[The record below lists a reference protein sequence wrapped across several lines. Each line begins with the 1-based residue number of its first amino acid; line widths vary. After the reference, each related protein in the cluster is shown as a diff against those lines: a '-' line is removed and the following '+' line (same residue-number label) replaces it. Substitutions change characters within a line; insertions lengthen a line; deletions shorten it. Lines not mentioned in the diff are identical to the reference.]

1 MINQTAKH
9 LSQSDIAIQI
19 ERLVNAVIRHDGP
32 AFRIS
37 YDAQGDEVIKRT
49 RLSRY
54 FDHIRQMY
62 HLVHD
67 ETYALSEHLIAFKEA
82 CYDIG
87 IEFGMF
93 GMTCMDES
101 EGGLLSEA
109 QTYNWLVERIR
120 EHVQTKWF
128 KRGKH
133 DRVCRE
139 KRNRQAVTEYVERVM
154 DSRSRTVVV
163 RVDLYYREAARA
175 RLKVEDV
182 FEDLDRLIRARE
194 YDPVFQHEIGYIC
207 AVEQGEDMGYHIHAA
222 FFFDGRK
229 VRSDYAK
236 ADAIG
241 DLWKRITEGWGYFHS
256 CNHKKR
262 LYKERCGVGMFQR
275 DDATGRQNIIEAC
288 HYLIEDG
295 QSLRVRPAGARGLR
309 IGRIFQCI
317 FRALC

>member
-1 MINQTAKH
+1 MTDYTAKP

-19 ERLVNAVIRHDGP
+19 ERLVNAVIRHDCP

-37 YDAQGDEVIKRT
+37 YDAQGDEVVERT

-54 FDHIRQMY
+54 FDHVRQMY

-67 ETYALSEHLIAFKEA
+67 ETYALSEHLLAFKEA

-120 EHVQTKWF
+120 EHIQTKWF

-133 DRVCRE
+133 DRTFRE
-139 KRNRQAVTEYVERVM
+139 KGNRQTVTEYVERVL

-175 RLKVEDV
+175 RLTVEDV
-182 FEDLDRLIRARE
+182 FEDMDRLIRARE
-194 YDPVFQHEIGYIC
+194 HDPIFLHETGYIC
-207 AVEQGEDMGYHIHAA
+207 AVEQGEDWAITSTQRSSSMVGRCAVTMPRLRPSVGCGGRSPKAGGTSTAA
-222 FFFDGRK
+222 TMTRRGTR
-229 VRSDYAK
+229 
-236 ADAIG
+236 G
-241 DLWKRITEGWGYFHS
+241 
-256 CNHKKR
+256 
-262 LYKERCGVGMFQR
+262 GVG
-275 DDATGRQNIIEAC
+275 
-288 HYLIEDG
+288 
-295 QSLRVRPAGARGLR
+295 
-309 IGRIFQCI
+309 
-317 FRALC
+317 

>member
-1 MINQTAKH
+1 MIKQTAKH

-19 ERLVNAVIRHDGP
+19 ERLVNAVIRHDSP

-37 YDAQGDEVIKRT
+37 YDAQGDEVIERT

-54 FDHIRQMY
+54 CDHIRQMY

-67 ETYALSEHLIAFKEA
+67 ETYALSEHLLAFKEA

-128 KRGKH
+128 KRGKS
-133 DRVCRE
+133 DRAYRE
-139 KRNRQAVTEYVERVM
+139 KRNRQTVTEYVERVL

-163 RVDLYYREAARA
+163 RVNLYYREAARS

-194 YDPVFQHEIGYIC
+194 YDPVFQHETGYIC
-207 AVEQGEDMGYHIHAA
+207 AVEQGEDMGYH
-222 FFFDGRK
+222 
-229 VRSDYAK
+229 S
-236 ADAIG
+236 
-241 DLWKRITEGWGYFHS
+241 
-256 CNHKKR
+256 KR
-262 LYKERCGVGMFQR
+262 LANTPPRSLLLAAWCPPVFGGHHFKPL
-275 DDATGRQNIIEAC
+275 A
-288 HYLIEDG
+288 EDLPC
-295 QSLRVRPAGARGLR
+295 QANA
-309 IGRIFQCI
+309 
-317 FRALC
+317 A

>member
-1 MINQTAKH
+1 MTNQAAKH

-19 ERLVNAVIRHDGP
+19 ERLVNAVIRHDCP

-37 YDAQGDEVIKRT
+37 YDAQGDELIKRT

-54 FDHIRQMY
+54 FNHIRQMY

-67 ETYALSEHLIAFKEA
+67 ETYALSEHLLAFKEA
-82 CYDIG
+82 CYGIG

-93 GMTCMDES
+93 GMTCMDER

-120 EHVQTKWF
+120 VHVQTKWF

-163 RVDLYYREAARA
+163 RVDLYYREAARS
-175 RLKVEDV
+175 RLKVEEV

-194 YDPVFQHEIGYIC
+194 YNPVFQHETGYIC

>member
-1 MINQTAKH
+1 MTNQTAKH

-19 ERLVNAVIRHDGP
+19 ERLVNAVIRHDCP

-37 YDAQGDEVIKRT
+37 YDAQGDEVIERT

-67 ETYALSEHLIAFKEA
+67 ETYALSEHLLAFKEA

-120 EHVQTKWF
+120 EPVQTKWF
-128 KRGKH
+128 KRGKS
-133 DRVCRE
+133 DRAYRE
-139 KRNRQAVTEYVERVM
+139 KGNRQTVTEYVERVL

-163 RVDLYYREAARA
+163 RVNLYYRESVRS

-194 YDPVFQHEIGYIC
+194 HDPIFQHETGYIC

-222 FFFDGRK
+222 FFFDGREVFK
-229 VRSDYAK
+229 DIFK
-236 ADAIG
+236 AEAIG
-241 DLWKRITEGWGYFHS
+241 ALWERITEGWGYFHS
-256 CNHKKR
+256 CNHE
-262 LYKERCGVGMFQR
+262 KEKYEDDRGVGMFSR
-275 DDATGRQNIIEAC
+275 KDAVGRRNVIKAC
-288 HYLIEDG
+288 LYLIEDG
-295 QSLRVRPAGARGLR
+295 QSLRVKPVGARAFR
-309 IGRIFQCI
+309 VGRIL
-317 FRALC
+317 RGY

>member
-1 MINQTAKH
+1 MTNQTAKH

-19 ERLVNAVIRHDGP
+19 ERLVNAVIRHDCP

-37 YDAQGDEVIKRT
+37 YDAQGDEVIERT

-67 ETYALSEHLIAFKEA
+67 EKYALSEHLLAFKEA

-120 EHVQTKWF
+120 AHVQTKWF
-128 KRGKH
+128 KRGKS
-133 DRVCRE
+133 DRAYRE
-139 KRNRQAVTEYVERVM
+139 KGNRQTVTEYVEQVM
-154 DSRSRTVVV
+154 DSRSRTVLV

-175 RLKVEDV
+175 RLTVEEV

-194 YDPVFQHEIGYIC
+194 YDPVFQHETGYIC
-207 AVEQGEDMGYHIHAA
+207 AVEQGENMGYHIHAA
-222 FFFDGRK
+222 FFFDGRE

-236 ADAIG
+236 AEAIG
-241 DLWKRITEGWGYFHS
+241 ELWERTTKGWGYSHS
-256 CNHKKR
+256 CNHDKAQ
-262 LYKERCGVGMFQR
+262 YKERCGVGMIKR
-275 DDATGRQNIIEAC
+275 NDDAGRQNVIHAC
-288 HYLIEDG
+288 HYLTEEG
-295 QSLRVRPAGARGLR
+295 QSLQVKPIGARALR
-309 IGRIFQCI
+309 LGNTRRLIG
-317 FRALC
+317 

>member
-1 MINQTAKH
+1 MTNQAAKH

-19 ERLVNAVIRHDGP
+19 ERLVNAVIRHDSP

-54 FDHIRQMY
+54 FNHIRQMY

-67 ETYALSEHLIAFKEA
+67 ETYALSEHLLAFKEA

-109 QTYNWLVERIR
+109 QTYNWLVKRIR

-128 KRGKH
+128 KRGKN
-133 DRVCRE
+133 DRAYRE
-139 KRNRQAVTEYVERVM
+139 KLNRRTVTEYVERVM

-163 RVDLYYREAARA
+163 RVNLYYREAARS

-194 YDPVFQHEIGYIC
+194 YDQVFQYETGYIC

>member
-1 MINQTAKH
+1 MTNQAAKH

-19 ERLVNAVIRHDGP
+19 ERLVNAVIRHDSP

-67 ETYALSEHLIAFKEA
+67 ETYALSEHLLAFKEA

-109 QTYNWLVERIR
+109 QTYNWLVKRIR

-128 KRGKH
+128 KRGKN
-133 DRVCRE
+133 DRAYRE
-139 KRNRQAVTEYVERVM
+139 KLNRRTVTEYVERVM

-163 RVDLYYREAARA
+163 RVNLYYREAARS

-194 YDPVFQHEIGYIC
+194 YDQVFQYGTGYIC

-229 VRSDYAK
+229 VLMDIFK
-236 ADAIG
+236 AEAIG
-241 DLWKRITEGWGYFHS
+241 ELWERITKGWGYFHS
-256 CNHKKR
+256 CNHDKAR
-262 LYKERCGVGMFQR
+262 YKERCGVGMFKR
-275 DDATGRQNIIEAC
+275 GDDVGRQNVIHSC
-288 HYLIEDG
+288 HYLTEEG
-295 QSLRVRPAGARGLR
+295 QSLRAKPIGARALR
-309 IGRIFQCI
+309 LGNTRRLIG
-317 FRALC
+317 

>member
-1 MINQTAKH
+1 MIKQTAKH

-19 ERLVNAVIRHDGP
+19 ERLVNAVIRHDCP

-37 YDAQGDEVIKRT
+37 YDAQGDEVIERT

-67 ETYALSEHLIAFKEA
+67 EKYALSEHLLAFKEA

-120 EHVQTKWF
+120 AHVQTKWF
-128 KRGKH
+128 KRGKS
-133 DRVCRE
+133 DRAYRE
-139 KRNRQAVTEYVERVM
+139 KGNRQTVTEYVEQVM
-154 DSRSRTVVV
+154 DSRSRTVLV

-175 RLKVEDV
+175 RLTVEEV

-194 YDPVFQHEIGYIC
+194 YDPVFQHETGYIC
-207 AVEQGEDMGYHIHAA
+207 AVEQGKTWVTTSMRRSSSMAGRCAVTMPRLKPSVNCGRGPRRGGGTATAA
-222 FFFDGRK
+222 TMTRHST
-229 VRSDYAK
+229 RS
-236 ADAIG
+236 
-241 DLWKRITEGWGYFHS
+241 
-256 CNHKKR
+256 
-262 LYKERCGVGMFQR
+262 GV
-275 DDATGRQNIIEAC
+275 E
-288 HYLIEDG
+288 
-295 QSLRVRPAGARGLR
+295 
-309 IGRIFQCI
+309 
-317 FRALC
+317 

>member
-1 MINQTAKH
+1 MTNQAAKH

-19 ERLVNAVIRHDGP
+19 ERLVNAVIRHDSP

-67 ETYALSEHLIAFKEA
+67 ETYALSEHLLAFKEA

-109 QTYNWLVERIR
+109 QTYNWLVKRIR

-128 KRGKH
+128 KRGKN
-133 DRVCRE
+133 DRAYRE
-139 KRNRQAVTEYVERVM
+139 KLNRRTVTEYVERVM

-163 RVDLYYREAARA
+163 RVNLYYREAARS

-194 YDPVFQHEIGYIC
+194 YDQVFQYGTGLHLCCG
-207 AVEQGEDMGYHIHAA
+207 AGGGHGLPHP
-222 FFFDGRK
+222 
-229 VRSDYAK
+229 
-236 ADAIG
+236 
-241 DLWKRITEGWGYFHS
+241 
-256 CNHKKR
+256 
-262 LYKERCGVGMFQR
+262 CGV
-275 DDATGRQNIIEAC
+275 
-288 HYLIEDG
+288 L
-295 QSLRVRPAGARGLR
+295 LRWPEGAHGHLQGGGHR
-309 IGRIFQCI
+309 
-317 FRALC
+317 